1 MHKQICLCWL
11 YCVIISFLS
20 AVIGGIVLLLVQYFF
35 CSNCKLEYV
44 TNVGVVT
51 SVLTTIATIVSAI
64 FVCCTFEHQRK
75 TYNEVQF
82 KSAFYSMQNYHRK
95 LTDNLKIKVT
105 ILNDDL
111 SFKSKTYIA
120 RQSFLYAYK
129 EVAKIIDVLS
139 QEKYLGK
146 LNGDDKQR
154 ILYWEMEG
162 EKYPDETNE
171 RIKCD
176 ANAEQA
182 ILEYKRK
189 YYIGLY
195 KISEERY
202 NESRGLSDKT
212 IFAFQ
217 IFWCIWQICYE
228 HYLRNLRQLL
238 MYVYKETQPGSSR
251 DFYLKSIVAQ
261 MAKEELWFI
270 KQYSYIDSSFHKCYT
285 DSGMDKV
292 VEEQLTK

>member
-51 SVLTTIATIVSAI
+51 SVLTTIATIVSAV

-75 TYNEVQF
+75 TYKEVQF

-129 EVAKIIDVLS
+129 EVAKI
-139 QEKYLGK
+139 E
-146 LNGDDKQR
+146 
-154 ILYWEMEG
+154 W
-162 EKYPDETNE
+162 
-171 RIKCD
+171 
-176 ANAEQA
+176 
-182 ILEYKRK
+182 
-189 YYIGLY
+189 
-195 KISEERY
+195 
-202 NESRGLSDKT
+202 
-212 IFAFQ
+212 
-217 IFWCIWQICYE
+217 
-228 HYLRNLRQLL
+228 
-238 MYVYKETQPGSSR
+238 
-251 DFYLKSIVAQ
+251 
-261 MAKEELWFI
+261 
-270 KQYSYIDSSFHKCYT
+270 
-285 DSGMDKV
+285 
-292 VEEQLTK
+292 